1 MWAHSNLKT
10 SRFGHLLCGW
20 IAGHESEYMET
31 LSDQEVMGSVTQ
43 LVRRFTGQPG
53 AVCRSLL
60 GRLTVISSDACWT
73 YVFFCVQGI
82 LPSHQRESF
91 AVSGFM
97 IPGLWAPTPTLQEAV
112 RCRTCWTWSSLF
124 LRTAHRHKYQ
134 QIDISICL
142 HTHLP

>member
-43 LVRRFTGQPG
+43 LVRRFTGQSG

-60 GRLTVISSDACWT
+60 GHLTVISIDACRT

-97 IPGLWAPTPTLQEAV
+97 IPGLWAPTPTLQKAV

-142 HTHLP
+142 YTHLP